1 MTYVAGDA
9 RSTKGVGSLKGE
21 ATRAA
26 ILEACARLFAQKG
39 YDGTSLTEIAE
50 AMGLTRP
57 AVYHYFASKE
67 EMLSSLVAETSE
79 LAADKLRTI
88 RADDTQDSVSKL
100 RAMTAEIVQERLDF
114 PERFR
119 MLERSESALPGPIG
133 EQHRA
138 ARRAVL
144 AEMTGV
150 VAEGI
155 QAGQFRSC
163 NERVAALSVLGMCN
177 WVAWWYRP
185 GTTDSPAAIIEEI
198 TTSAVAMLVRPD
210 YQPHTRRGPQAAIAR
225 LREDLDYLERVVD
238 REDVSTASDV
248 QAP

>member
-1 MTYVAGDA
+1 MTFMVGDA

-26 ILEACARLFAQKG
+26 ILEASARLFAQKG
-39 YDGTSLTEIAE
+39 YDGTSLSEIAE

-67 EMLSSLVAETSE
+67 AMLSSLVAETSE
-79 LAADKLRTI
+79 LAADKLRSI
-88 RADDTQDSVSKL
+88 RADDSLDSVSKL
-100 RAMTAEIVQERLDF
+100 RAVTAEIVQERLDF

-133 EQHRA
+133 VQHRA

-144 AEMTGV
+144 AEVTGV

-155 QAGQFRSC
+155 LAGQFRSC
-163 NERVAALSVLGMCN
+163 DERVAALSLLGMCN

-185 GTTDSPAAIIEEI
+185 GTDSPTAIIEEI
-198 TTSAVAMLVRPD
+198 TTTAVAMLVQPDHRPNAR
-210 YQPHTRRGPQAAIAR
+210 PGPQSAIAR
-225 LREDLDYLERVVD
+225 VREDLDYLERVVD
-238 REDVSTASDV
+238 RRNDPA
-248 QAP
+248 QRRHPC

>member
-1 MTYVAGDA
+1 MVGDA

-26 ILEACARLFAQKG
+26 ILEACARLFAEKG
-39 YDGTSLTEIAE
+39 YDGTSLSEIAE
-50 AMGLTRP
+50 ATGLTRP

-67 EMLSSLVAETSE
+67 AMLSSLVAETSE
-79 LAADKLRTI
+79 LAADKLRSI
-88 RADDTQDSVSKL
+88 RADDTLDSVSKL
-100 RAMTAEIVQERLDF
+100 RAVTAEIVQERLDF

-119 MLERSESALPGPIG
+119 MLERSESALPSPIG

-144 AEMTGV
+144 AEVTGV

-155 QAGQFRSC
+155 LSGQFRSC
-163 NERVAALSVLGMCN
+163 DERVAALSLLGMCN

-185 GTTDSPAAIIEEI
+185 DTTDSPNAIIQEI
-198 TTSAVAMLVRPD
+198 TTTAVAMFVTADYRPH
-210 YQPHTRRGPQAAIAR
+210 PRPGPQAALAR
-225 LREDLDYLERVVD
+225 LRDDLNYLERVVD
-238 REDVSTASDV
+238 QQNALGPESTVSSD
-248 QAP
+248 PH

>member
-1 MTYVAGDA
+1 MTCVVADA
-9 RSTKGVGSLKGE
+9 RSTKGGGSLKGE

-39 YDGTSLTEIAE
+39 YDGTSLSEIAE

-67 EMLSSLVAETSE
+67 AMLSSLVAETSE
-79 LAADKLRTI
+79 LAADKLRSI
-88 RADDTQDSVSKL
+88 RGDESLDSVSKL
-100 RAMTAEIVQERLDF
+100 RAITAEIVQERLDF

-133 EQHRA
+133 DQHRA

-144 AEMTGV
+144 AEVTGV

-155 QAGQFRSC
+155 LAGQFRSC
-163 NERVAALSVLGMCN
+163 DERVAALSVLGMCN

-185 GTTDSPAAIIEEI
+185 GSADSPAAIIQEI
-198 TTSAVAMLVRPD
+198 TTSAVAMLVQPD
-210 YQPHTRRGPQAAIAR
+210 YQPHARRGPQAAIAR

-238 REDVSTASDV
+238 HRDASSASDG
-248 QAP
+248 QAQ